1 MHALFMARTYLHSS
15 AMMRSNVQLL
25 LACMI
30 LVMAVAA
37 DAAPAA
43 TVKPS
48 RVVCKDRRFYD
59 CYNVTKYCPDT
70 CPRSCAV
77 NCFTCEPLCLPT
89 QPPPPPRRQSP
100 PPPPKKKKSPP
111 PPKKKKSPPPP
122 PATYSPPPPPSLSPP
137 ISIPP
142 PQVSGKRVYCK
153 NKGYP
158 QCYRME
164 QRCPSSCPDSC
175 EVDCVTCSPVC
186 SKLISSIFH
195 FSFTL
200 YYFLGK
206 LVDLILVMYE
216 KKKKETNHR
225 S

>member
-1 MHALFMARTYLHSS
+1 MHAFMARIYLHSS
-15 AMMRSNVQLL
+15 AMMSNVQLL

-48 RVVCKDRRFYD
+48 RVVCRDRRFYD

-77 NCFTCEPLCLPT
+77 NCFTCEPLCLPS
-89 QPPPPPRRQSP
+89 QPPPPPRRQ
-100 PPPPKKKKSPP
+100 SPP

-122 PATYSPPPPPSLSPP
+122 PATYSPPPLPSLSPP
-137 ISIPP
+137 VSIPP
-142 PQVSGKRVYCK
+142 PEVSGKRVYCK

-186 SKLISSIFH
+186 SKLI
-195 FSFTL
+195 
-200 YYFLGK
+200 
-206 LVDLILVMYE
+206 
-216 KKKKETNHR
+216 
-225 S
+225 

>member
-1 MHALFMARTYLHSS
+1 MARTYLHSS
-15 AMMRSNVQLL
+15 AMMSNVQLL

-30 LVMAVAA
+30 LLMAVAA

-59 CYNVTKYCPDT
+59 CYNVTKYCPDA

-89 QPPPPPRRQSP
+89 QPPPPPRRQS
-100 PPPPKKKKSPP
+100 P

-200 YYFLGK
+200 YYLLGK

-216 KKKKETNHR
+216 RKKKKKQITVANLTICMNR
-225 S
+225 L